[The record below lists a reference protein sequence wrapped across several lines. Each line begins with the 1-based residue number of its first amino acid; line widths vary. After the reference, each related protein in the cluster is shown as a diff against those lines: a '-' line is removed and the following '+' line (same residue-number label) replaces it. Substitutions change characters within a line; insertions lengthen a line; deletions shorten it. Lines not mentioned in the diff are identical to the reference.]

1 MKNVLNRSFSGPYFP
16 AFGPENS
23 EYGHFLRN
31 EKHLKVNSDKYHL
44 LLSLGTPTEVP
55 IDVASFKSSKIERLQ
70 GIAIGSN
77 LVFDIHLSSIFIK
90 VSK

>member
-1 MKNVLNRSFSGPYFP
+1 MKSVLNQSFSGPYFP
-16 AFGPENS
+16 AFKPEK
-23 EYGHFLRN
+23 LRIRTLL
-31 EKHLKVNSDKYHL
+31 KKYLKVNSGKYHL

-55 IDVASFKSSKIERLQ
+55 IGVASFKSSKIETLQ